1 MTTEGDNAT
10 VLQLSLDLLLEIGAQ
25 TDRPAK
31 CRRDVGGIQF
41 QSIKLSMLK
50 LMMRPAEFLRKIS
63 NLSGSSRL
71 FTDNEEWKLELLSV
85 GLRV

>member
-10 VLQLSLDLLLEIGAQ
+10 VLQLSLNLLLEIGAQ

-31 CRRDVGGIQF
+31 CRRDVGGIQ
-41 QSIKLSMLK
+41 SIKLSMLK

-63 NLSGSSRL
+63 NSSGSSRL

-85 GLRV
+85 CLRV

>member
-10 VLQLSLDLLLEIGAQ
+10 VLQLSLDLLLEIGVQ

-31 CRRDVGGIQF
+31 CCRAEGI

-63 NLSGSSRL
+63 NSSGSSRL

>member
-25 TDRPAK
+25 TDMVDRPAK
-31 CRRDVGGIQF
+31 CCLVGGI

-63 NLSGSSRL
+63 NSSGSSRL

-85 GLRV
+85 CLRV